1 MFQIETTVLRIA
13 SFITDQDPDDEVY
26 NNPSDYDVYN
36 GMDAK
41 NGAVI
46 FNDMWVGYD
55 TKFFV

>member
-1 MFQIETTVLRIA
+1 LQIETIVLRIA

-26 NNPSDYDVYN
+26 NNTSDYDVYN

-46 FNDMWVGYD
+46 FNDM
-55 TKFFV
+55 